1 MLTACACLCKVTKFI
16 QLSLTLT
23 KLCLV
28 KCNHLVN
35 FYLSLQKRDKL
46 RYLCNS
52 TPDIHKFNKM
62 MQNMSVWLSFSKFQD
77 GRQPLSWKSTDC
89 IMSWLC
95 RIAVP
100 SVLWH
105 CWLGG
110 LKGIRPVKNWV
121 VGCWHGYLS
130 GARCRLACGPVDATA
145 THCLLLHLNLDWFC
159 LLVPPHPGSPGQR
172 AVKRVCVCV
181 WCRIALS
188 IVLVSA
194 VHHLGFLKWNF

>member
-1 MLTACACLCKVTKFI
+1 MQSSSEFLPFATKTW
-16 QLSLTLT
+16 Q
-23 KLCLV
+23 
-28 KCNHLVN
+28 
-35 FYLSLQKRDKL
+35 L

-62 MQNMSVWLSFSKFQD
+62 MQNMSAWLSYSKFQD

-105 CWLGG
+105 CWLGSR
-110 LKGIRPVKNWV
+110 KGIRPVKNWV

-194 VHHLGFLKWNF
+194 VRHLRFLKWNF